1 MKTLATPT
9 AVLASLA
16 SLFASAAAFACPGS
30 EHYAASAC
38 GHAACSGATHFGE
51 YGAALGIGLLA
62 GLGSVALEG
71 VLKKK

>member
-1 MKTLATPT
+1 MKTIAAL
-9 AVLASLA
+9 LASLG
-16 SLFASAAAFACPGS
+16 SFAVSAVAFACPGS

-38 GHAACSGATHFGE
+38 GHAACSGASHFGE
-51 YGAALGIGLLA
+51 YGAAVGIGLLA

>member
-1 MKTLATPT
+1 MKTLATPS

-16 SLFASAAAFACPGS
+16 SFFASAAALACPGS

-38 GHAACSGATHFGE
+38 HHAACSGASHFGE
-51 YGAALGIGLLA
+51 YGVAVGVGLLA